1 MLLGRILQTFG
12 CERLQSADNA
22 ETRVA
27 RLDHIVDIA
36 VAGGVVGIGELVAV
50 LLLSLIHISLLP
62 QHFAADCR
70 NRPVEPGPGQRNHP
84 TVNLAGR
91 RIAAPVLPPG
101 IRLRQRF
108 AG

>member
-50 LLLSLIHISLLP
+50 LLLLLGHELGLLLGALESGEVIKLLKVLVMFVMNQTVKEFELSL
-62 QHFAADCR
+62 
-70 NRPVEPGPGQRNHP
+70 N
-84 TVNLAGR
+84 
-91 RIAAPVLPPG
+91 
-101 IRLRQRF
+101 
-108 AG
+108 